1 MRTRLETVLV
11 WAGGDFSAMLFST
24 ACACVF
30 FVRPV
35 FSISASVTIG
45 EREQNAHYAQLMYRA
60 ARNRRKTR
68 RVPGQKRSRWRSSAE
83 SAIVQ
88 IIPVLFLLPPPLLL
102 PMPFD
107 EQHTPVSPLPRT

>member
-11 WAGGDFSAMLFST
+11 WAGGDFGAMLFST

-30 FVRPV
+30 FVRPA